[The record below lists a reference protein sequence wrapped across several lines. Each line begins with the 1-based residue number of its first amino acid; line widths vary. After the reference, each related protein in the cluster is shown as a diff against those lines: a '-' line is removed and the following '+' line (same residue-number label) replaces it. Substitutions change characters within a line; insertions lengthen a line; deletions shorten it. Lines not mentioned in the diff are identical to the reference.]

1 MSFEEYMKDS
11 KIKQLRESML
21 EITWV

>member
-1 MSFEEYMKDS
+1 MNFEEYMKDS